1 MKSTLPIRSTI
12 FWFAIGVMVFFTMA
26 ASSPQCA
33 RSDTVVNPVL
43 DSQAAGGNDCVHACQ
58 DAFKASFRAAQADF
72 REAKELCNGDV
83 SCKEEADYIYQMVKA
98 EIVAD
103 KDDCIYACDH
113 DQGIAT
119 GGQ

>member
-33 RSDTVVNPVL
+33 RSDNSINPVL
-43 DSQAAGGNDCVHACQ
+43 ETQADGNPCVFACQ
-58 DAFKASFRAAQADF
+58 DDFKIAKRELKEDY
-72 REAKELCNGDV
+72 REAKALCEGDYD
-83 SCKEEADYIYQMVKA
+83 CLQEAAFIRDQLND

-103 KDDCIYACDH
+103 KDACIAACNH
-113 DQGIAT
+113 EQGIAT

>member
-33 RSDTVVNPVL
+33 RSDNSVNPVL
-43 DSQAAGGNDCVHACQ
+43 ETQVGGGNPCVFACQ
-58 DAFKASFRAAQADF
+58 DDFKAAKNAEKADY
-72 REAKELCNGDV
+72 REAKALCEGDYD
-83 SCKEEADYIYQMVKA
+83 CLEDAQIIHEALVA

-103 KDDCIYACDH
+103 KDDCIFACDH
-113 DQGIAT
+113 EQGIAT

>member
-33 RSDTVVNPVL
+33 RSDNSVNPVL
-43 DSQAAGGNDCVHACQ
+43 ETQADGNPCVFACQ
-58 DAFKASFRAAQADF
+58 DDFKASFRAAQAEF
-72 REAKELCNGDV
+72 RLAKALCEGDGA
-83 SCKEEADYIYQMVKA
+83 CKEEAELVYQMLKA

-103 KDDCIYACDH
+103 KDDCIFACDH
-113 DQGIAT
+113 EQGIAT

>member
-33 RSDTVVNPVL
+33 RSDNAVAPVL
-43 DSQAAGGNDCVHACQ
+43 TTQAGDGNPCVWACQ
-58 DAFKASFRAAQADF
+58 DDFKAAKLAEKEDY
-72 REAKELCNGDV
+72 REAKALCNGDYD
-83 SCKEEADYIYQMVKA
+83 CLAEAEAAHQMLVA

-103 KDDCIYACDH
+103 KDACIAACSH
-113 DQGIAT
+113 EQGTAT

>member
-33 RSDTVVNPVL
+33 RTDNAVNPVL
-43 DSQAAGGNDCVHACQ
+43 QTQAGDGNPCVRDCQ
-58 DAFKASFRAAQADF
+58 DTFKAAKKDLQSWY
-72 REAKELCNGDV
+72 REAKDLCNGDYD
-83 SCKEEADYIYQMVKA
+83 CLQEAYDIRQA
-98 EIVAD
+98 LNDELVAD
-103 KDDCIYACDH
+103 KDACIDACNH
-113 DQGIAT
+113 QQGTAV